1 MATLSAF
8 LADIPF
14 DYASSRNGELRSGL
28 GAWGLGWTLIR
39 VNLGHDLIA
48 DILLEVPPTSDE
60 REREEMLQLD
70 YAIAFALSEE
80 EDYFEDSL
88 ARISTMIPVVST
100 SPLSPMPSPTVHEPV
115 AYPLFAA
122 AEEDHAPYAHVSSSS
137 ESAEDVTISGQDIN
151 DSSHEHDD
159 QLLLDRAIAIALA
172 EEEDPSFSNY
182 SHPFLS
188 EEEHT
193 AWLVALN
200 TPANHDPT
208 ASSSKLESENIYL
221 NPIESQ
227 EYIAASSNSSGSSQ
241 SSESSDVSSDSEEE
255 EDLDE
260 PGDIATFEALSLAR
274 RPGKERAEQFDDN
287 DDSMPLKDG

>member
-1 MATLSAF
+1 MA
-8 LADIPF
+8 
-14 DYASSRNGELRSGL
+14 L

-137 ESAEDVTISGQDIN
+137 ESARYDLTMGRILGPPVSGCKARG
-151 DSSHEHDD
+151 STGTPSMC
-159 QLLLDRAIAIALA
+159 LDRVGK
-172 EEEDPSFSNY
+172 
-182 SHPFLS
+182 
-188 EEEHT
+188 
-193 AWLVALN
+193 AW
-200 TPANHDPT
+200 TWH
-208 ASSSKLESENIYL
+208 
-221 NPIESQ
+221 IEL
-227 EYIAASSNSSGSSQ
+227 
-241 SSESSDVSSDSEEE
+241 DV
-255 EDLDE
+255 
-260 PGDIATFEALSLAR
+260 PVHCT
-274 RPGKERAEQFDDN
+274 
-287 DDSMPLKDG
+287 